1 MHYSESY
8 SIITLSDF
16 DRQNARQNL
25 YGVATLLYQS
35 GAMLSI
41 LDNTKSEE
49 KREKMTGTEIKMK
62 LVQETLSTAWLRR
75 RLEEAGEP
83 VPHTVLC
90 NILRESRTGPQPDR
104 VLAKSE
110 EILNDYIA
118 IIGCDTQ

>member
-1 MHYSESY
+1 M
-8 SIITLSDF
+8 SDF

-25 YGVATLLYQS
+25 YGVATLLYPS
-35 GAMLSI
+35 GAILSRI
-41 LDNTKSEE
+41 DNIKI
-49 KREKMTGTEIKMK
+49 KGKGEKMTGTEIKMK

-90 NILRESRTGPQPDR
+90 NILRGSRTGPQPDR

-110 EILNDYIA
+110 QILNDYISK
-118 IIGCDTQ
+118 IGGDAQ

>member
-1 MHYSESY
+1 M
-8 SIITLSDF
+8 SDF

-35 GAMLSI
+35 GAILSRI
-41 LDNTKSEE
+41 DNIKI
-49 KREKMTGTEIKMK
+49 KGKGEKMTGTEIKMK

-90 NILRESRTGPQPDR
+90 NILRGSRTGPQPDR

-118 IIGCDTQ
+118 KIGGDTQ

>member
-1 MHYSESY
+1 M
-8 SIITLSDF
+8 SDF
-16 DRQNARQNL
+16 DRQNARQNF

-49 KREKMTGTEIKMK
+49 KGEKMTGTEIKMK
-62 LVQETLSTAWLRR
+62 LIALTLSTAWLRR
-75 RLEEAGEP
+75 RLEDAGEP

-90 NILRESRTGPQPDR
+90 NILRGSRTGPQPDR

-110 EILNDYIA
+110 QILNDYVSK
-118 IIGCDTQ
+118 IGGDAQ

>member
-1 MHYSESY
+1 M
-8 SIITLSDF
+8 SDF

-35 GAMLSI
+35 GAILSRI
-41 LDNTKSEE
+41 DNIKI
-49 KREKMTGTEIKMK
+49 KGKGEKMTGTEIKMK

-90 NILRESRTGPQPDR
+90 NILRGSRTGPQPDR

-110 EILNDYIA
+110 QILNDYISK
-118 IIGCDTQ
+118 IGGDAQ